1 MTGRVRKLLTDNCPF
16 GEADNCEAC
25 LWEGYIRMSAR
36 ISTAAYAKGNPGR
49 LRAINMMRG
58 L

>member
-25 LWEGYIRMSAR
+25 FYERYDPEKKWYESWH
-36 ISTAAYAKGNPGR
+36 P
-49 LRAINMMRG
+49 
-58 L
+58 